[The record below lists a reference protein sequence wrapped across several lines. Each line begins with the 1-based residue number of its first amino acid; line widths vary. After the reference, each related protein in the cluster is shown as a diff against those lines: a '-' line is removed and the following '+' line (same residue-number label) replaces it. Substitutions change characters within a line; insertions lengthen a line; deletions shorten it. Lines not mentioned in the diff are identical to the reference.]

1 MKQLTYEEINRVDR
15 QGLWHRHHRS
25 VGSKVWL
32 ATLRRWR
39 QRSAQRRRLAGLSIC
54 LLDDIGITDE
64 QRFEEIGKPFWR
76 A

>member
-1 MKQLTYEEINRVDR
+1 MKQLTYEEINASTGRASGTDTIE
-15 QGLWHRHHRS
+15 
-25 VGSKVWL
+25 VWLESML

>member
-1 MKQLTYEEINRVDR
+1 MKQLTYEEINSST
-15 QGLWHRHHRS
+15 GRS
-25 VGSKVWL
+25 SGTDAIEVPFENML

-54 LLDDIGITDE
+54 LLDDIGITNE
-64 QRFEEIGKPFWR
+64 KRLEEIGKPFWR

>member
-1 MKQLTYEEINRVDR
+1 MKQLTYEEINP
-15 QGLWHRHHRS
+15 S
-25 VGSKVWL
+25 AGSTSGADTIEVTLENML

-54 LLDDIGITDE
+54 LLEDIGITE
-64 QRFEEIGKPFWR
+64 AQRFEEIGKPFWR